1 MPFSAL
7 VFPLRADSQKPITSE
22 LFLFFTSFR
31 FFAIM
36 RAVQAAADCREKGY
50 EGMNI
55 GIRLH
60 DTAPGTLSERLGF
73 ARAQGFSCAHLA
85 MSKVIDGFLM
95 QDAPKLLTEEL
106 AGRVKGAFA
115 EHEMGCAVLGC
126 YLNLANPDEEERKK
140 TQEIY
145 KAHLRFGRLIGA
157 GVVGSETYALKTTH
171 FSDGPAPQSEEA
183 FQLFMKA
190 FLPVVKWAEEY
201 DEVMAIEPVCTHII
215 STPERAERMLDTVH
229 SDHVKI
235 ILDAVNLVSN
245 NTAGQAESIIREAVR
260 RLGDQV
266 RVLHMKDFAVNPDK
280 PLNEQVDFRPCGM
293 GAMYYGDLLPLA
305 KQYDLPM
312 TLENTE
318 PQNAE
323 AARLYLEQFGK
334 H

>member
-1 MPFSAL
+1 
-7 VFPLRADSQKPITSE
+7 
-22 LFLFFTSFR
+22 
-31 FFAIM
+31 
-36 RAVQAAADCREKGY
+36 
-50 EGMNI
+50 MNI

-73 ARAQGFSCAHLA
+73 AKAQGFSCAHLA
-85 MSKVIDGFLM
+85 MSKAIDGFSM
-95 QDAPKLLTEEL
+95 QDAPRLLTEEL
-106 AGRVKGAFA
+106 ASDVKTAFSA
-115 EHEMGCAVLGC
+115 QKMECAVLGC
-126 YLNLANPDEEERKK
+126 YLNLANPNEEERTK
-140 TQEIY
+140 TQKIY
-145 KAHLRFGRLIGA
+145 QAHLRFGKLIGA
-157 GVVGSETYALKTTH
+157 KVVGSETYALKTTA
-171 FSDGPAPQSEEA
+171 FPDGPATQSEEA

-215 STPERAERMLDTVH
+215 STPQRAERMLEEAH

-245 NTAGQAESIIREAVR
+245 GTVDQAESIIREAVR

-280 PLNEQVDFRPCGM
+280 PLTEQVDFRPCGM
-293 GAMYYGDLLPLA
+293 GTMYYGDLLPLA
-305 KQYDLPM
+305 KKYDLPM

-323 AARLYLEQFGK
+323 AARLYLEQFGMK
-334 H
+334 I

>member
-1 MPFSAL
+1 
-7 VFPLRADSQKPITSE
+7 
-22 LFLFFTSFR
+22 
-31 FFAIM
+31 
-36 RAVQAAADCREKGY
+36 
-50 EGMNI
+50 MNI

-73 ARAQGFSCAHLA
+73 AKAQGFSCAHLA
-85 MSKVIDGFLM
+85 MSKAIDGFSM
-95 QDAPKLLTEEL
+95 QDAPRLLTEEL
-106 AGRVKGAFA
+106 AAEVKGAFA
-115 EHEMGCAVLGC
+115 AQKMECAVLGC
-126 YLNLANPDEEERKK
+126 YLNLANPNEEERAK

-145 KAHLRFGRLIGA
+145 QAHLRFGKLIGA
-157 GVVGSETYALKTTH
+157 KVVGSETYALKTTA

-183 FQLFMKA
+183 FQ
-190 FLPVVKWAEEY
+190 
-201 DEVMAIEPVCTHII
+201 EVMAIEPVCTHII
-215 STPERAERMLDTVH
+215 STPERAERMLEEAH

-245 NTAGQAESIIREAVR
+245 GTVDQAESIIREAVR

-293 GAMYYGDLLPLA
+293 GTMYYGDLLPLA
-305 KQYDLPM
+305 KKYDLPM

-323 AARLYLEQFGK
+323 AARLYLEQFGMK
-334 H
+334 I

>member
-1 MPFSAL
+1 
-7 VFPLRADSQKPITSE
+7 
-22 LFLFFTSFR
+22 
-31 FFAIM
+31 
-36 RAVQAAADCREKGY
+36 
-50 EGMNI
+50 MNI

-60 DTAPGTLSERLGF
+60 DTAPGTLAERLGF
-73 ARAQGFSCAHLA
+73 AKAQGFSCAHLA
-85 MSKVIDGFLM
+85 MSKAIDGFSM
-95 QDAPKLLTEEL
+95 QDAPRLLTDEL
-106 AGRVKGAFA
+106 AAEVKGAFA
-115 EHEMGCAVLGC
+115 AKGMECAVLGC
-126 YLNLANPDEEERKK
+126 YLNLANPNEEERAR

-145 KAHLRFGRLIGA
+145 KAHLRFGKLIGA
-157 GVVGSETYALKTTH
+157 KVVGSETYALKTTV
-171 FSDGPAPQSEEA
+171 FSDGPATQSEEA

-190 FLPVVKWAEEY
+190 FRPVVKWAEEY

-215 STPERAERMLDTVH
+215 STPERAERMLEEAH

-245 NTAGQAESIIREAVR
+245 GTVDQAESIIREAVH

-293 GAMYYGDLLPLA
+293 GTMYYSDLLPLA